1 MNDPYPDNKDK
12 QMSKL
17 YPNNENSLEIPGSRK
32 GGGGGGEL
40 EACQFMPCGQWLG
53 ASGRFCCI
61 TGSFSLYTET
71 YLSFVI
77 FPLTFTP

>member
-17 YPNNENSLEIPGSRK
+17 YPNNDNSLEIPGSRK
-32 GGGGGGEL
+32 GGGGGSWRHVNI
-40 EACQFMPCGQWLG
+40 CRV
-53 ASGRFCCI
+53 ASGWEPVGDFAVLQ
-61 TGSFSLYTET
+61 GFFSLYTET